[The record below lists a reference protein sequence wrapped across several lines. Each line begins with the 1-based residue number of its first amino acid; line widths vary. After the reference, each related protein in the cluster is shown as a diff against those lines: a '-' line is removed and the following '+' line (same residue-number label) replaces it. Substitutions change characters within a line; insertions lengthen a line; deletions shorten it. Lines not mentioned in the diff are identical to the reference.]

1 MADEQTL
8 FYVQQVTYE
17 VWPKNRAE
25 YLAATERVRDWALE
39 IGAVA
44 YYVLEDDVQATRS
57 TEMFL
62 FDSWSHFKRVQGTRL
77 PPAMAEVYDALRS
90 YTIGG
95 DEGTEVRFFTIREG
109 GWA

>member
-17 VWPKNRAE
+17 VWPKHRAE

-44 YYVLEDDVQATRS
+44 YYVLEDDDQANRF

-62 FDSWSHFKRVQGTRL
+62 FDSWSHFKRVQGTPL
-77 PPAMAEVYDALRS
+77 SPTMAELYDALRS
-90 YTIGG
+90 FTIGG
-95 DEGTEVRFFTIREG
+95 DEGTTVAYFTIREG